1 MERTDVVIVGAG
13 PIGIEMAVELKR
25 SGQDCIHLEAGQ
37 VGATMSWWAPGTTF
51 FASANHIS
59 IAGVP
64 LAVPDQQKPSRELY
78 LTYLRSVVQQF
89 DLTIRTYTRV
99 IGIERLPSGE
109 FEVMIEPSTHGVG
122 GPEEYA
128 RSRQPSAAKPAEDK
142 IICDKIILTIGNMH
156 LPRQLGV
163 PGEDLPQVSHY
174 LDDPH
179 VYFQKEVLIVG
190 GRNSAAEAALRL
202 YRTGCQVTLS
212 CRGSALDPHQIKW
225 WLYPELAGLIEIGEI
240 RFIPGSE
247 VVSIG
252 KTHCQLRLKNQNSEV
267 KVPAVFVLLMIGY
280 RQEPSLFKMAGVPLE
295 EGSGRPQ
302 LDPETMETNVP
313 GLFIG
318 GTAVSGTPPAGVGQP
333 EFIQTSHVHVERI
346 ARALAR

>member
-25 SGQDCIHLEAGQ
+25 LNINYIHLEAGQ

-51 FASANHIS
+51 FATANHIS
-59 IAGVP
+59 IAGAP
-64 LAVPDQQKPSRELY
+64 LAVSDQQKPSRELY
-78 LTYLRSVVQQF
+78 LTYLRSVVLQF
-89 DLTIRTYTRV
+89 ELTVRTYTRV
-99 IGIERLPSGE
+99 TGIKRLPSGE
-109 FEVMIEPSTHGVG
+109 FEVRTGPSAHGVG

-128 RSRQPSAAKPAEDK
+128 RSRQPVAARPAGD
-142 IICDKIILTIGNMH
+142 IIVCDKIILAIGNMQ
-156 LPRQLGV
+156 LPRQLEV
-163 PGEDLPQVSHY
+163 PGEDLPHVSHF

-212 CRGSALDPHQIKW
+212 CRCSKLDPNQIKW
-225 WLYPELAGLIEIGEI
+225 WLYPELTGLIELGEI

-247 VVSIG
+247 VVSID
-252 KTHCQLRLKNQNSEV
+252 KTFCRLRVKNQDAEV
-267 KVPAVFVLLMIGY
+267 KVPAVFVLLLIGY
-280 RQEPSLFKMAGVPLE
+280 RQEPSLFKMAGVSLE
-295 EGSGRPQ
+295 EGTGRPQ

-318 GTAVSGTPPAGVGQP
+318 GTAVAGTPPAGAGQP
-333 EFIQTSHVHVERI
+333 EFIQTSHVHVDRI